1 MIEAE
6 LYAMQGAMLPFQ
18 QVGVPF
24 EDFPAHPDLI
34 NWFEDQRLLVIST
47 ATVMG
52 AVHFESTE
60 YDEEP
65 SLLTEGWDQM
75 QEVSVTFDSADVRL
89 LDLEQTADFPDV
101 SLISLPGRY
110 RVRLYVAGWDLE
122 NDDQELGEELSENYF
137 MQLWRESNPQPTT
150 PIIKI
155 QK

>member
-6 LYAMQGAMLPFQ
+6 VYAMQGAMLPFQ

-24 EDFPAHPDLI
+24 EDFPSHPVLI

-52 AVHFESTE
+52 AVHFESAE

-65 SLLTEGWDQM
+65 SLLTEGWDQI
-75 QEVSVTFDSADVRL
+75 QEVSVKFDSADVRL

-101 SLISLPGRY
+101 SLVSSPGCY
-110 RVRLYVAGWDLE
+110 RVRLYAAGWDLE
-122 NDDQELGEELSENYF
+122 NDDQEIGEELTERYF
-137 MQLWRESNPQPTT
+137 MQLWRESDSRPPT
-150 PIIKI
+150 PIIRINK
-155 QK
+155 

>member
-6 LYAMQGAMLPFQ
+6 VYAIQGAMLPFQ

-24 EDFPAHPDLI
+24 EDFPSHPVLI

-52 AVHFESTE
+52 AVHFESAE

-65 SLLTEGWDQM
+65 SLLTEGWDQI
-75 QEVSVTFDSADVRL
+75 QEVSVKFDSADVRL

-101 SLISLPGRY
+101 SL
-110 RVRLYVAGWDLE
+110 VAMC
-122 NDDQELGEELSENYF
+122 QV
-137 MQLWRESNPQPTT
+137 
-150 PIIKI
+150 K
-155 QK
+155 